1 MDTFGVFGDMV
12 KKFKPIEEIVSDV
25 ENLNTDRSYPKQLIY
40 HKSNHSE
47 LMKINQKY
55 LENRYKYYCDSC
67 KALVSEKVTRIGDY
81 GMCNKC
87 LDKKSKS

>member
-1 MDTFGVFGDMV
+1 MFGVSGDMV
-12 KKFKPIEEIVSDV
+12 KKFNPIKETALGV
-25 ENLNTDRSYPKQLIY
+25 ENLNTDRNYPKQLTY

-55 LENRYKYYCDSC
+55 LENRYKYYCNSC

-87 LDKKSKS
+87 LDKKTNN